1 MAQLCI
7 QTRQP
12 LGKCSQSL
20 SVNNVGI
27 KRKAVTT
34 LLTKLR
40 KTKNL
45 NTEESNFVPKV
56 PSKTKC
62 KFTITSEENAGIS
75 QYWCYLSVIAVTIL
89 Y

>member
-1 MAQLCI
+1 M
-7 QTRQP
+7 
-12 LGKCSQSL
+12 
-20 SVNNVGI
+20 SVNKVGI

-34 LLTKLR
+34 LLTKFR

-45 NTEESNFVPKV
+45 SIEESSFNPKV

-62 KFTITSEENAGIS
+62 KFATTSEENAGIP

-89 Y
+89 YKL